1 MANSGM
7 VAVGV
12 IFFLILICAGPLLP
26 TWMFLN
32 SIQLI
37 FHLPLIK
44 SDMPSHAFF
53 FMTDYLNK
61 LRLNFD
67 WTEKLAE
74 EWMGNPSKQDYEI
87 IKEDSFYT
95 TQIK

>member
-1 MANSGM
+1 
-7 VAVGV
+7 
-12 IFFLILICAGPLLP
+12 
-26 TWMFLN
+26 
-32 SIQLI
+32 
-37 FHLPLIK
+37 
-44 SDMPSHAFF
+44 
-53 FMTDYLNK
+53 MTDYLNK

-74 EWMGNPSKQDYEI
+74 EWMGNPSRQDYEI